1 MKTAFCC
8 CCYKHISV
16 QTPSPAL
23 SPALQRVTQHPNLV
37 ALEAMRHLEALHLEI
52 RPCAH
57 PVRLYSCSCNITF
70 DIMTVLPLHRLFDG
84 QWHLAQWI
92 MVAAIYVIPVCEPR
106 LRIVK
111 SQAPRRMMHI
121 MVFCTIQAVHIQ
133 RINWELEVGVV
144 ADDLHIRQAP
154 KVHRCYGSTTCN
166 QSHRDEWVRA
176 VRHSCATG
184 MEASTPKAMSK
195 LEPFVLLSSTH
206 QVAPM
211 QDAQDIVH
219 YNCLQNTYYP
229 TFDQLVELLGR
240 LQQSPEE

>member
-1 MKTAFCC
+1 
-8 CCYKHISV
+8 
-16 QTPSPAL
+16 
-23 SPALQRVTQHPNLV
+23 
-37 ALEAMRHLEALHLEI
+37 
-52 RPCAH
+52 
-57 PVRLYSCSCNITF
+57 
-70 DIMTVLPLHRLFDG
+70 MTVLSLHRFFDG

-133 RINWELEVGVV
+133 RINRELEVGVV

-176 VRHSCATG
+176 VRHSAVPQAWRLVLPEQCQ
-184 MEASTPKAMSK
+184 SLNHSCCFHRHIKWLLCKTPKISC
-195 LEPFVLLSSTH
+195 
-206 QVAPM
+206 
-211 QDAQDIVH
+211 I
-219 YNCLQNTYYP
+219 YNCLQNTYCP

-240 LQQSPEE
+240 LQQRPEE